1 MAQGVQLRAGPVG
14 GQHGLVQLHPRGAGP
29 AQGAQQPIATPSLR
43 RWLLSPALFAG
54 LAVALALIVPS
65 AASAAAFT
73 AKVHFPNHN
82 PIAGKNWVITWTATK
97 GRTKLSGSDSYE
109 FFQGNTTAGSPVK
122 TEPGVS
128 FKNGTGR
135 DTLKFPGLAVGHQL
149 TLVVVIKTSAGTVKV
164 PWVLTT
170 KQ

>member
-1 MAQGVQLRAGPVG
+1 MQRPSPSTPAHRVRRVSLALA
-14 GQHGLVQLHPRGAGP
+14 GLVA
-29 AQGAQQPIATPSLR
+29 AFA
-43 RWLLSPALFAG
+43 LL
-54 LAVALALIVPS
+54 IPS

-82 PIAGKNWVITWTATK
+82 PVAGKTWVITWTATK
-97 GRTKLSGSDSYE
+97 GRTKLSGSDSYQ
-109 FFQGNTTAGSPVK
+109 FFIGNTSSGSPVR

-128 FKNGTGR
+128 FRNGAGR
-135 DTLKFPGLAVGHQL
+135 DTLKFPGEAVGHQL

-164 PWVLTT
+164 PWLLTT

>member
-1 MAQGVQLRAGPVG
+1 MQRPSPSSTVHRVRRVSIALA
-14 GQHGLVQLHPRGAGP
+14 GLVA
-29 AQGAQQPIATPSLR
+29 
-43 RWLLSPALFAG
+43 
-54 LAVALALIVPS
+54 AVALLVPS
-65 AASAAAFT
+65 TASAAAFS

-82 PIAGKNWVITWTATK
+82 PIAGKTWVITWTATK

-109 FFQGNTTAGSPVK
+109 FFIGNTTAGSPVR

-128 FKNGTGR
+128 FRNGTGR
-135 DTLKFPGLAVGHQL
+135 DTLKFPAEAVGHQL

-170 KQ
+170 KK

>member
-1 MAQGVQLRAGPVG
+1 MQRFSPSTVTRRVSRASVA
-14 GQHGLVQLHPRGAGP
+14 LV
-29 AQGAQQPIATPSLR
+29 
-43 RWLLSPALFAG
+43 G
-54 LAVALALIVPS
+54 LALGLALIVPS
-65 AASAAAFT
+65 AASAAAFS

-82 PIAGKNWVITWTATK
+82 PIAGKTWVITWTATK

-109 FFQGNTTAGSPVK
+109 FYEGKTSSGPPLR

-128 FKNGTGR
+128 FKNGKGR
-135 DTLKFPGLAVGHQL
+135 DTFKFPAEAVGHQL

-164 PWVLTT
+164 PWLLTT

>member
-1 MAQGVQLRAGPVG
+1 M
-14 GQHGLVQLHPRGAGP
+14 
-29 AQGAQQPIATPSLR
+29 
-43 RWLLSPALFAG
+43 SPASTVHRVRRVSIALAG
-54 LAVALALIVPS
+54 LAAAIALLIPS
-65 AASAAAFT
+65 AASAAAFS

-97 GRTKLSGSDSYE
+97 GRTKLSGSDSYQ
-109 FFQGNTTAGSPVK
+109 FFIGNTSSGSPVR

-128 FKNGTGR
+128 FRNGAGR
-135 DTLKFPGLAVGHQL
+135 DTLKFPGAAVGHQL

-164 PWVLTT
+164 PWLLTT

>member
-1 MAQGVQLRAGPVG
+1 MQRPSPAMAVPRVRRISIAVA
-14 GQHGLVQLHPRGAGP
+14 GLVA
-29 AQGAQQPIATPSLR
+29 AFA
-43 RWLLSPALFAG
+43 LL
-54 LAVALALIVPS
+54 IPS
-65 AASAAAFT
+65 AASAAAFS

-97 GRTKLSGSDSYE
+97 GRTKLSGSDSYQ
-109 FFQGNTTAGSPVK
+109 FFIGKSTSGSPVR

-128 FKNGTGR
+128 FKNGKGR
-135 DTLKFPGLAVGHQL
+135 DTLKFPGEAVGHQL

-164 PWVLTT
+164 PWLLTT

>member
-1 MAQGVQLRAGPVG
+1 MQRLSPSTVVHRVRRVSIALA
-14 GQHGLVQLHPRGAGP
+14 GLV
-29 AQGAQQPIATPSLR
+29 
-43 RWLLSPALFAG
+43 AG
-54 LAVALALIVPS
+54 LALILPS

-82 PIAGKNWVITWTATK
+82 PIAGKTWVITWTATK

-109 FFQGNTTAGSPVK
+109 FFEGKTSSGPPLR

-128 FKNGTGR
+128 FKNGKGR
-135 DTLKFPGLAVGHQL
+135 DTFNFPAEAVGHQL

-164 PWVLTT
+164 PWLLTT

>member
-1 MAQGVQLRAGPVG
+1 MQRPSPSRTVHRVGRAS
-14 GQHGLVQLHPRGAGP
+14 
-29 AQGAQQPIATPSLR
+29 IAV
-43 RWLLSPALFAG
+43 AG
-54 LAVALALIVPS
+54 LLAAVALLVPS
-65 AASAAAFT
+65 AASAAAFS

-82 PIAGKNWVITWTATK
+82 PIAGKTWVITWTATK

-109 FFQGNTTAGSPVK
+109 FFIGNTTSGSPVR

-135 DTLKFPGLAVGHQL
+135 DTFKFPAEAVGHQL

-170 KQ
+170 KK

>member
-1 MAQGVQLRAGPVG
+1 MQRPSPSSTVHRVRRVSIALA
-14 GQHGLVQLHPRGAGP
+14 GLVA
-29 AQGAQQPIATPSLR
+29 
-43 RWLLSPALFAG
+43 
-54 LAVALALIVPS
+54 AVALLVPS
-65 AASAAAFT
+65 AASAAAFS

-82 PIAGKNWVITWTATK
+82 PTAGKVWVITWTATK
-97 GRTKLSGSDSYE
+97 GRTKLSGSDSYQ
-109 FFQGNTTAGSPVK
+109 FFIGNTTSGSPVR

-135 DTLKFPGLAVGHQL
+135 DTLKFPSEAVGHQL

>member
-1 MAQGVQLRAGPVG
+1 MQRSSPSTTARRVRRASIALV
-14 GQHGLVQLHPRGAGP
+14 GLV
-29 AQGAQQPIATPSLR
+29 
-43 RWLLSPALFAG
+43 
-54 LAVALALIVPS
+54 VALTLIIPS

-82 PIAGKNWVITWTATK
+82 PIAGKNWVITWTAIK
-97 GRTKLSGSDSYE
+97 GRTKLSGSDSYQ
-109 FFQGNTTAGSPVK
+109 FFIGRSTSGSPVR

-128 FKNGTGR
+128 FKNGKGR
-135 DTLKFPGLAVGHQL
+135 DTLKFPGAAVGHQL

-164 PWVLTT
+164 PWLLTT

>member
-1 MAQGVQLRAGPVG
+1 M
-14 GQHGLVQLHPRGAGP
+14 
-29 AQGAQQPIATPSLR
+29 
-43 RWLLSPALFAG
+43 SPASTVHRVRRLSI
-54 LAVALALIVPS
+54 ALASLAAAIALLIPS
-65 AASAAAFT
+65 AASAAAFS

-97 GRTKLSGSDSYE
+97 GRTKLSGSDSYQ
-109 FFQGNTTAGSPVK
+109 FFIGNTSSGSPVR

-128 FKNGTGR
+128 FRNGAGR
-135 DTLKFPGLAVGHQL
+135 DMLKFPGEAVGHQL

-164 PWVLTT
+164 PWLLTT

>member
-1 MAQGVQLRAGPVG
+1 MQRPSPSSTVHRVG
-14 GQHGLVQLHPRGAGP
+14 RVS
-29 AQGAQQPIATPSLR
+29 IAL
-43 RWLLSPALFAG
+43 AG
-54 LAVALALIVPS
+54 LLAAVALLVPS
-65 AASAAAFT
+65 AASAAAFS

-82 PIAGKNWVITWTATK
+82 PIAGKTWVITWTATK

-109 FFQGNTTAGSPVK
+109 FFIGNTTAGSPVR

-128 FKNGTGR
+128 FRNGTGR
-135 DTLKFPGLAVGHQL
+135 DTLKFPAEAVGHQL

-170 KQ
+170 KK

>member
-1 MAQGVQLRAGPVG
+1 MQRPSPSMAVPHVRRISIAVA
-14 GQHGLVQLHPRGAGP
+14 GLVA
-29 AQGAQQPIATPSLR
+29 AFA
-43 RWLLSPALFAG
+43 LL
-54 LAVALALIVPS
+54 IPS
-65 AASAAAFT
+65 AASAAAFS

-97 GRTKLSGSDSYE
+97 GRTKLSGSDSYQ
-109 FFQGNTTAGSPVK
+109 FFIGKSTSGSPVR

-128 FKNGTGR
+128 FKNGKGR
-135 DTLKFPGLAVGHQL
+135 DTLKFPGAAVGHQL

-164 PWVLTT
+164 PWLLTT

>member
-1 MAQGVQLRAGPVG
+1 MQRPFPATPTRGVRRASIALA
-14 GQHGLVQLHPRGAGP
+14 GL
-29 AQGAQQPIATPSLR
+29 IAT
-43 RWLLSPALFAG
+43 
-54 LAVALALIVPS
+54 VALLIPS

-82 PIAGKNWVITWTATK
+82 PIAGKTWVITWTATK

-109 FFQGNTTAGSPVK
+109 FYVGKNSSGPPLR

-128 FKNGTGR
+128 FKSGKGR
-135 DTLKFPGLAVGHQL
+135 DTFKFPAEAIGHQL

-164 PWVLTT
+164 PWLLTT

>member
-1 MAQGVQLRAGPVG
+1 MQRFSPSTVARRVSRASVA
-14 GQHGLVQLHPRGAGP
+14 LV
-29 AQGAQQPIATPSLR
+29 
-43 RWLLSPALFAG
+43 G
-54 LAVALALIVPS
+54 LALALTLIVPS
-65 AASAAAFT
+65 AASAAAFS

-82 PIAGKNWVITWTATK
+82 PIAGKTWVITWTATK

-109 FFQGNTTAGSPVK
+109 FYEGKNISGPPLR

-128 FKNGTGR
+128 FKNGKGR
-135 DTLKFPGLAVGHQL
+135 DTFNFPAEAVGHQL

-164 PWVLTT
+164 PWLLTT

>member
-1 MAQGVQLRAGPVG
+1 MQRLSSS
-14 GQHGLVQLHPRGAGP
+14 
-29 AQGAQQPIATPSLR
+29 PIAR
-43 RWLLSPALFAG
+43 RVSRASIALVG

-149 TLVVVIKTSAGTVKV
+149 TLVVVIKTSAGTVMV

-170 KQ
+170 NQ

>member
-1 MAQGVQLRAGPVG
+1 M
-14 GQHGLVQLHPRGAGP
+14 
-29 AQGAQQPIATPSLR
+29 
-43 RWLLSPALFAG
+43 SPASTVHSVRRLSI
-54 LAVALALIVPS
+54 ALASLAAAIALLIPS
-65 AASAAAFT
+65 AASAAAFS

-97 GRTKLSGSDSYE
+97 GRTKLSGSDSYQ
-109 FFQGNTTAGSPVK
+109 FFIGNTSSGSPVR

-128 FKNGTGR
+128 FRNGAGR
-135 DTLKFPGLAVGHQL
+135 DMLKFPGEAVGHQL

-164 PWVLTT
+164 PWLLTT

>member
-1 MAQGVQLRAGPVG
+1 MQRPSPSTVVHRVRRVSTALA
-14 GQHGLVQLHPRGAGP
+14 GLV
-29 AQGAQQPIATPSLR
+29 
-43 RWLLSPALFAG
+43 AG
-54 LAVALALIVPS
+54 LALLLPS
-65 AASAAAFT
+65 AASAAAFN

-82 PIAGKNWVITWTATK
+82 PIAGKTWVITWTATR

-109 FFQGNTTAGSPVK
+109 FFEGKTTSGPPLK

-128 FKNGTGR
+128 FTNGKGR
-135 DTLKFPGLAVGHQL
+135 DTFKFPAEAVGHQL
-149 TLVVVIKTSAGTVKV
+149 TLVVVFKTSAGTVKV

>member
-1 MAQGVQLRAGPVG
+1 MQRPSPSTPARAV
-14 GQHGLVQLHPRGAGP
+14 RRAS
-29 AQGAQQPIATPSLR
+29 IAL
-43 RWLLSPALFAG
+43 AG
-54 LAVALALIVPS
+54 LIAAFALLIPS

-82 PIAGKNWVITWTATK
+82 PIAGKTWVITWTATK

-109 FFQGNTTAGSPVK
+109 FYEGKNSSGPPLR

-128 FKNGTGR
+128 FKNGKGR
-135 DTLKFPGLAVGHQL
+135 DTFNFPAEAVGHQL

-164 PWVLTT
+164 PWLLTT

>member
-1 MAQGVQLRAGPVG
+1 MQGPSPSTIVRRA
-14 GQHGLVQLHPRGAGP
+14 
-29 AQGAQQPIATPSLR
+29 R
-43 RWLLSPALFAG
+43 RAS
-54 LAVALALIVPS
+54 VALAGLVVAFALIPS
-65 AASAAAFT
+65 AASAAAFS

-97 GRTKLSGSDSYE
+97 GSTKLSGSDSYE
-109 FFQGNTTAGSPVK
+109 FFEGKTTSGPPLMN
-122 TEPGVS
+122 EPGVS
-128 FKNGTGR
+128 FKNGNGR
-135 DTLKFPGLAVGHQL
+135 DTLKFPGEAVGHQL

>member
-1 MAQGVQLRAGPVG
+1 MQRFSPSTLARRISRASVA
-14 GQHGLVQLHPRGAGP
+14 LV
-29 AQGAQQPIATPSLR
+29 
-43 RWLLSPALFAG
+43 G

-65 AASAAAFT
+65 AASAAAFS

-82 PIAGKNWVITWTATK
+82 PIAGKTWVITWTATK

-109 FFQGNTTAGSPVK
+109 FFEGKTTSGPPLMN
-122 TEPGVS
+122 EPGVS
-128 FKNGTGR
+128 FKNGKGR
-135 DTLKFPGLAVGHQL
+135 DTFKFPAEAIGHQL

-164 PWVLTT
+164 PWLLTT